1 MTGSDLDRELLA
13 IWRRAGAKD
22 RARIQR
28 LLVGI
33 LSGRVNLA
41 VGEARYLSRAEVA
54 ALADCLP
61 EELPTNCLPPRL
73 N

>member
-1 MTGSDLDRELLA
+1 MDRELLML
-13 IWRRAGAKD
+13 WRKAGAKD

-28 LLVGI
+28 LLAGI

-41 VGEARYLSRAEVA
+41 AGEALYLTRAEVT

-61 EELPTNCLPPRL
+61 EELPTNCLPPRP